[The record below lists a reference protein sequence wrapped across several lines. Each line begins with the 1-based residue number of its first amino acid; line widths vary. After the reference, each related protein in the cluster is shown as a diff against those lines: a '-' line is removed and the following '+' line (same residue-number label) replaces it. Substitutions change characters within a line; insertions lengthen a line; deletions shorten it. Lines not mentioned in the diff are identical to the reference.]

1 MVTAAVLTYGAHT
14 LCFSILRFTNITCK
28 ADTNVGIISPIL
40 QIKKMIPG
48 KGWNPEC
55 AKLCPKMRVRKITEF
70 TGSHD
75 LAVTRSCIPASK
87 SVELNK
93 KGKK

>member
-1 MVTAAVLTYGAHT
+1 MTAAVLTYGAHT
-14 LCFSILRFTNITCK
+14 LCFSILRFTSITSK
-28 ADTNVGIISPIL
+28 AYTNVGIISPIL

-55 AKLCPKMRVRKITEF
+55 AKLFPNMTVRKITEL
-70 TGSHD
+70 TGSHE
-75 LAVTRSCIPASK
+75 LAVTGSCIPASE
-87 SVELNK
+87 SVELDK